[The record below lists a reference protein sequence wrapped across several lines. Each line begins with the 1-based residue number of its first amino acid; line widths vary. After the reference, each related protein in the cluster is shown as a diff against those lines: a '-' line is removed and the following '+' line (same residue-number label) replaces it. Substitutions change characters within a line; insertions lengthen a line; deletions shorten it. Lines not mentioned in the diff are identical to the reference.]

1 MASGDGSARIR
12 RLRFDTGATWL
23 DLVATVGDAY
33 GETPVERLY
42 DLARLREW
50 LGAECLLPRNNPGED
65 DLLRAHALRE
75 ALRSLALA
83 TVRGNA
89 WPAGDVARVNEFLR
103 ADVPLELQAEPAGPR
118 VRPPATARESL
129 GRVARQAA
137 EHLTGP
143 EAAMLGTCPDHD
155 CGMLF
160 LDPTGRR
167 VWCAAEI
174 CGVRHRVREHRRR
187 RRAAG

>member
-1 MASGDGSARIR
+1 MAPAGTRIE

-23 DLVATVGDAY
+23 DLVATVGSAY
-33 GETPVERLY
+33 GETPVERLR
-42 DLARLREW
+42 DTGRLREW
-50 LGAECLLPRNNPGED
+50 LDAEGLLPEHEPSED
-65 DLLRAHALRE
+65 DLVRARELRESLRA
-75 ALRSLALA
+75 LALA
-83 TVRGNA
+83 ALRGGA
-89 WPAGDVARVNEFLR
+89 WPPGDVARVNEFLR
-103 ADVPLELQAEPAGPR
+103 ADEPLELLAGPSAPR
-118 VRPPATARESL
+118 TRPPATVRAAL

-143 EAAMLGTCPDHD
+143 EAALLGACPGRD

-167 VWCAAEI
+167 VWCAAGI

-187 RRAAG
+187 RAAG

>member
-1 MASGDGSARIR
+1 MASGGTRIQ

-33 GETPVERLY
+33 GETPVERLR
-42 DLARLREW
+42 DTARLREW
-50 LGAECLLPRNNPGED
+50 LDAEGLLPEHGPDDD
-65 DLLRAHALRE
+65 DLVRARELRE
-75 ALRSLALA
+75 SLRGLALA
-83 TVRGNA
+83 TLRGNP
-89 WPAGDVARVNEFLR
+89 WPPGDVARVNEHLR
-103 ADVPLELQAEPAGPR
+103 ADEPLELRDGQSGPR
-118 VRPPATARESL
+118 TRPPATTRAAL
-129 GRVARQAA
+129 ARVARQAA
-137 EHLTGP
+137 QHLTGP
-143 EAAMLGTCPDHD
+143 EGGMLGACPARD

>member
-1 MASGDGSARIR
+1 VAPEGTRIQ

-33 GETPVERLY
+33 GETPVERLR
-42 DLARLREW
+42 DTARLREW
-50 LGAECLLPRNNPGED
+50 LDAEGLLPERAPDED
-65 DLLRAHALRE
+65 DLVRARELRE
-75 ALRSLALA
+75 SLRGLALA
-83 TVRGNA
+83 ALRGNA
-89 WPAGDVARVNEFLR
+89 WPPGDVARVNEHLR
-103 ADVPLELQAEPAGPR
+103 ADEPLELRDGPSGPR
-118 VRPPATARESL
+118 TRPPATTRAAL

-137 EHLTGP
+137 QHLTGP
-143 EAAMLGTCPDHD
+143 EAGMLGACPARD